1 MKKRNKIALGV
12 AGGVAAIAVVASVSS
27 SGGGTG
33 HETTTDR
40 APAAAASQ
48 KPTEDTGPAT
58 SFRDGTY
65 KVGSDIEA
73 GTYKTDG
80 VSATGEADGC
90 YWERARNDS
99 GEMSAII
106 TNNFNQGPDRVTVNT
121 GEFFKVN
128 GGCKWKL
135 VR

>member
-12 AGGVAAIAVVASVSS
+12 AGGVAAVAVIASVSS
-27 SGGGTG
+27 SGSGTG
-33 HETTTDR
+33 HETVR
-40 APAAAASQ
+40 ERGPAAAAKQSA
-48 KPTEDTGPAT
+48 PEDSGPAT
-58 SFRDGTY
+58 SFKDGTY
-65 KVGSDIEA
+65 KVGTDIET

-106 TNNFNQGPDRVTVNT
+106 TNNFNQGPDRVTVKT

>member
-1 MKKRNKIALGV
+1 MKKRNKIVLGV
-12 AGGVAAIAVVASVSS
+12 VGGIAAVGVIATVSN

-40 APAAAASQ
+40 PAAAKSS
-48 KPTEDTGPAT
+48 PPEDTGPAT

-65 KVGSDIEA
+65 KVGSDIA
-73 GTYKTDG
+73 VGTYKTDG
-80 VSATGEADGC
+80 VSATGRADGC
-90 YWERARNDS
+90 YWERASNDS

-106 TNNFNQGPDRVTVNT
+106 TNNFNQGPDRVTVKV
-121 GEFFKVN
+121 GEYFKVN

>member
-1 MKKRNKIALGV
+1 VGTDIA
-12 AGGVAAIAVVASVSS
+12 
-27 SGGGTG
+27 T
-33 HETTTDR
+33 
-40 APAAAASQ
+40 
-48 KPTEDTGPAT
+48 
-58 SFRDGTY
+58 
-65 KVGSDIEA
+65 

-99 GEMSAII
+99 GEMTAII
-106 TNNFNQGPDRVTVNT
+106 TNNFNQGPDRVTVKT

-128 GGCKWKL
+128 GGCEWKL

>member
-1 MKKRNKIALGV
+1 MKKRNKIVLGV
-12 AGGVAAIAVVASVSS
+12 VGGIAAVGVIATVSN

-40 APAAAASQ
+40 PAAAKKSA
-48 KPTEDTGPAT
+48 PPEDTGPAT

-65 KVGSDIEA
+65 KVGSDIA
-73 GTYKTDG
+73 VGTYKTDG
-80 VSATGEADGC
+80 VSATGRADGC
-90 YWERARNDS
+90 YWERASNDS

-106 TNNFNQGPDRVTVNT
+106 TNNFSQGPDRVTVKV
-121 GEFFKVN
+121 GEYFKVN